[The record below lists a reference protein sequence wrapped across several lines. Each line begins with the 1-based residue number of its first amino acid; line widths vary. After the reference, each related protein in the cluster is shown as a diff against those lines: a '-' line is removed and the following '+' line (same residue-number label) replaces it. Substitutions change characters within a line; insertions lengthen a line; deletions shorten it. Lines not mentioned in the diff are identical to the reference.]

1 MRPPSLTSYFTCNS
15 QPGSTLNLRFAYV
28 CHADDTMSGDRSGA
42 PVVVAIDG
50 PAGAGKSTLARGLAR
65 ALGVAYVNTGLMYRA
80 VARAAVNG
88 GIDPRDPNAL
98 ERIAGAIRFD
108 LDAGDPPSLRID
120 GGSPPEELQSP
131 DVEQVVSAVSGH
143 QGVRAVLREAQRRL
157 GSRGA
162 VMEGRDIATVVFPEA
177 DAKIFVTA
185 SPEAREARRGRE
197 RGAAADV
204 TGRDAL
210 DARTNPLEPS
220 PGAVVIDATRLSIEG
235 VLARAL
241 EIVHAARPDLGDA
254 PAAGEVRRA

>member
-1 MRPPSLTSYFTCNS
+1 
-15 QPGSTLNLRFAYV
+15 
-28 CHADDTMSGDRSGA
+28 MSGDRSGA
-42 PVVVAIDG
+42 PVLVAIDG

-80 VARAAVNG
+80 MARAAVDG
-88 GIDPRDPNAL
+88 GIDPTDEDAL
-98 ERIAGAIRFD
+98 EKVARGLRFD
-108 LDAGDPPSLRID
+108 LDGGDPPSLRI
-120 GGSPPEELQSP
+120 GGAPPPDELQSP
-131 DVEQVVSAVSGH
+131 DVEEVVSAVSGH
-143 QGVRAVLREAQRRL
+143 PRVRALLREAQRRL
-157 GSRGA
+157 GASGA

-204 TGRDAL
+204 TTRDAL

-220 PGAVVIDATRLSIEG
+220 PGAVVIDATTLSIAE

-241 EIVHAARPDLGDA
+241 EIVRSARPDLGGE
-254 PAAGEVRRA
+254 PSAGGARRG